1 MSKVLVYLYNNIGGY
16 MREYNDVENFLKE
29 IGFRIAYY
37 RKERSISQEKLAEML
52 EISIPQMSKLECGR
66 ALLNVKQIVSLCKI
80 FNISPNELI
89 FDNINFTEDKSK
101 NINNLVAFAVNSLN
115 INSKEDK
122 ELLKNI
128 LNYFDNKNS

>member
-1 MSKVLVYLYNNIGGY
+1 